1 VVDDHGIVRDGL
13 IALLERQNG
22 IQVVGTASSG
32 RDALSAASRL
42 KPDIITMDLVL
53 PDMNGIDATERIL
66 KVLPD
71 VRVLVLTAC
80 HNAEHVYRALRAGAS
95 GYLLKDAIGQEI
107 VQAVNAVRE
116 GKQYISSSVAPPDV
130 GERFFSMPKS
140 PLERLSSR
148 EREVLHRVVAG
159 ASSATIARYLSLSRK
174 TVDTYRA
181 RVMTKLGVRNRS
193 ALIRFAME
201 NELTEYRT
209 PRRAAAG

>member
-107 VQAVNAVRE
+107 VQAVNAVRD

-209 PRRAAAG
+209 PQRAAAG